1 MEKAWRNE
9 KSIVY
14 ESRVCVGPLM
24 VDLLLLDVL
33 NKTVLLLVDRCTVL
47 LLCAQRLR
55 PVPQLL
61 GHLMRRTK
69 GPVPLLFFWGSNP
82 VSFFP
87 VVVDAGQR
95 VFHSFFFCFFLC
107 FLCSLVTLSSL
118 CNLYEGESVTLA
130 TDPRRSVY
138 YLLVCRMKYYPR
150 EVITYLS
157 TSLRGF
163 KTKQR
168 PKTRRPC

>member
-33 NKTVLLLVDRCTVL
+33 NKTVLLLVLHCTVIV
-47 LLCAQRLR
+47 CSTFASGSSA
-55 PVPQLL
+55 L
-61 GHLMRRTK
+61 GPFDETDKRSSSSS
-69 GPVPLLFFWGSNP
+69 LFWGGSNP

-95 VFHSFFFCFFLC
+95 VFHSSFFSFFLC

-163 KTKQR
+163 RWSDQR
-168 PKTRRPC
+168 HAFCLDT